1 MLQAA
6 ALPSL
11 DLSPCL
17 LYNNV
22 SVIRHRKGAV
32 PMERLIDLHV
42 HSDCSDGTLSPEE
55 LVIHAHEQRL
65 YAIALTDHDTIAGIE
80 RAKKS

>member
-1 MLQAA
+1 
-6 ALPSL
+6 
-11 DLSPCL
+11 
-17 LYNNV
+17 
-22 SVIRHRKGAV
+22 
-32 PMERLIDLHV
+32 MERLIDLHV

-80 RAKKS
+80 RAKKKLRNTASS

>member
-1 MLQAA
+1 
-6 ALPSL
+6 
-11 DLSPCL
+11 
-17 LYNNV
+17 
-22 SVIRHRKGAV
+22 
-32 PMERLIDLHV
+32 MERLIDLHV